1 MHRFH
6 GIFVTSHMEIR
17 HLKLIQTIADEGTIT
32 NAIDKL
38 HLTQSA
44 LSHQLREAE
53 EQLGTRIFD
62 RQNKR
67 MVLTKAGHRLY
78 NLAAEILSKMEE
90 AKLEINQMVFGQSGE
105 IRLSAECF
113 STYNW
118 LPSVMKGFHQLYPNV
133 DLQINVAATHYPL
146 QKLLAGELDLALTT
160 DPVRNNRI
168 FYVELFEDEMMA
180 VVPKDHQWIS
190 KKYLQPKDFAD
201 QHLIIHSLPM
211 ETVTV
216 YEWFLK
222 PARVKPKKVLPVPLT
237 EAAIEMVKANMGVI
251 VLAKWAVKNYLR
263 DGSLQLVK
271 VGRNGLK
278 RKHYLA
284 YMKNKKHPPFFF
296 EFVDFVQKEMMLL

>member
-1 MHRFH
+1 
-6 GIFVTSHMEIR
+6 MEIR
-17 HLKLIQTIADEGTIT
+17 HLKLIRTIADEGTIT
-32 NAIDKL
+32 KAIDKL

-53 EQLGTRIFD
+53 DQLGTKIFD
-62 RQNKR
+62 RLNKR

-78 NLAAEILSKMEE
+78 DLATEILSKMDQ
-90 AKLEINQMVFGQSGE
+90 AKLEINQMVFGESGE

-118 LPSVMKGFHQLYPNV
+118 LPAVMKRFHHLYPNV

-160 DPVRNNRI
+160 DPIKNDRI
-168 FYVELFEDEMMA
+168 CYVDLFEDEMMA
-180 VVPKDHQWIS
+180 VVLQDHPWAG
-190 KKYLQPKDFAD
+190 KKFLQPKDFAD

-216 YEWFLK
+216 HQYFLK
-222 PARVKPKKVLPVPLT
+222 PAGIKPKNVLAVPMT
-237 EAAIEMVKANMGVI
+237 EAAIEMVKANMGVV
-251 VLAKWAVKNYLR
+251 VLAKWAVRNYLR
-263 DGSLQLVK
+263 DGNLQLVK
-271 VGRNGLK
+271 VGKNGLR

-284 YMKNKKHPPFFF
+284 YMRNKKHPAFFL
-296 EFVDFVQKEMMLL
+296 EFVNFVQNEVTVL